1 MIKKVNLTVL
11 TNPLIFNSDRAEMLI
26 SNACVGFD
34 SLDITKYSVDLKF
47 LFWNSLSSFNQLCD
61 TLELNRSDNFSLEWE
76 NFNYGDLKKILDVTI
91 KNIKEKDDRLDILNK
106 ISVEI
111 SEENYQSYDAQNQFK
126 IITNDIR
133 SSVEYDMYFWMSS
146 RYIFNEFD
154 YLTHWVN
161 NFEKYPKLPFYCNWP
176 SFYQKLHSIDF
187 NVSVPDNDTEFFR
200 PVSWTTREQKHAL
213 FSYLGMDSEL
223 FIITYGSNHILSV
236 RPREFIQ
243 FIERDLFDEGVLEYC
258 KFDENENPIEFP
270 DLTMHL
276 GSNLFGRDGIRI
288 KNRKNIQ
295 GKCDDSKERNTVLE
309 GWTVKHL
316 IEDYYAFL
324 SKPWKNENGDVKIKG
339 CYEDALQFFI
349 LFEQY
354 MIKSGYKK
362 FDIDLI
368 DLGSIKIPTS
378 SMDGIHHWSYERQM
392 RSFLWESFI
401 IFFEFIFYLNDKLNL
416 NFSIEKKNE
425 YEIINKV
432 YDSVFEKKQMNGI
445 KDVFKKIDIY
455 DHNELVHKISN
466 IFKEFIIYKEKSE
479 KLSSSGL
486 TILRRI

>member
-1 MIKKVNLTVL
+1 MIKKINLTVL

-26 SNACVGFD
+26 SNVCVGFD

-47 LFWNSLSSFNQLCD
+47 LFWNSFSSFDELCD
-61 TLELNRSDNFSLEWE
+61 TLKLNRYDNFSLEWE
-76 NFNYGDLKKILDVTI
+76 NFNYGDLKKILDITI
-91 KNIKEKDDRLDILNK
+91 KNIKQKDNRLDILNK
-106 ISVEI
+106 ISAEI
-111 SEENYQSYDAQNQFK
+111 GEENYQSYDALNQFK

-154 YLTHWVN
+154 CLTHWVN
-161 NFEKYPKLPFYCNWP
+161 NFEKYPKLPFYCNWTT
-176 SFYQKLHSIDF
+176 FYQQLHSIDF
-187 NVSVPDNDTEFFR
+187 NLSIPDNDTEFFR
-200 PVSWTTREQKHAL
+200 PISWTNREQKKL
-213 FSYLGMDSEL
+213 LSSYLNMDSEL
-223 FIITYGSNHILSV
+223 FIVTYGTNHIFSV
-236 RPREFIQ
+236 RPQEFIQ
-243 FIERDLFDEGVLEYC
+243 FIERDLFDDGVLEYC

-288 KNRKNIQ
+288 KNRKNVQ
-295 GKCDDSKERNTVLE
+295 GKDDSLEIYNTLE
-309 GWTVKHL
+309 HSWTVKHL

-324 SKPWKNENGDVKIKG
+324 SKPRKSENGDVKIKG
-339 CYEDALQFFI
+339 CYEEALQFFI

-378 SMDGIHHWSYERQM
+378 SMDGISPHSYRRHM
-392 RSFLWESFI
+392 HSFLWESFI
-401 IFFEFIFYLNDKLNL
+401 IFFEFISYLNDKLNL
-416 NFSIEKKNE
+416 NFSIEKRNE
-425 YEIINKV
+425 YEIINKM
-432 YDSVFEKKQMNGI
+432 YNSVFEKKQMNGI
-445 KDVFKKIDIY
+445 EDVLKKSEE
-455 DHNELVHKISN
+455 DHNELVHKISD

-479 KLSSSGL
+479 TLSSSEL
-486 TILRRI
+486 TI

>member
-1 MIKKVNLTVL
+1 MIKKINLTVL

-26 SNACVGFD
+26 SNVCVGFD

-47 LFWNSLSSFNQLCD
+47 LFWNSFSSFYELCAILD
-61 TLELNRSDNFSLEWE
+61 MDQYDNFSSEWE
-76 NFNYGDLKKILDVTI
+76 NFNYGDLKEILDVTV
-91 KNIKEKDDRLDILNK
+91 KSIKEKDDRLDILNK

-111 SEENYQSYDAQNQFK
+111 SEENYQSYDATAQFK
-126 IITNDIR
+126 IITNDVR

-154 YLTHWVN
+154 YLTCWVN
-161 NFEKYPKLPFYCNWP
+161 NFEKYPKLPFYCNWISWVNQRNKNGLP
-176 SFYQKLHSIDF
+176 SNIDLDF
-187 NVSVPDNDTEFFR
+187 
-200 PVSWTTREQKHAL
+200 
-213 FSYLGMDSEL
+213 EL
-223 FIITYGSNHILSV
+223 SIITHGSNHILSI
-236 RPREFIQ
+236 RPQKFIQ

-258 KFDENENPIEFP
+258 KFDENKNPIEFP

-309 GWTVKHL
+309 SWTVKHL

-324 SKPWKNENGDVKIKG
+324 SKSWKNDNGDVKIKG
-339 CYEDALQFFI
+339 CYEEGLQFFI

-354 MIKSGYKK
+354 MIKLGYKK
-362 FDIDLI
+362 FEIDLI
-368 DLGSIKIPTS
+368 DFGSIKIPVS
-378 SMDGIHHWSYERQM
+378 SMDGINPNEFTRQM
-392 RSFLWESFI
+392 RHFLWEPFI

-416 NFSIEKKNE
+416 DFSIERNNE

-432 YDSVFEKKQMNGI
+432 YDSVFEKKEMNGI
-445 KDVFKKIDIY
+445 KDVFKKIDTY
-455 DHNELVHKISN
+455 DHNEMLHKISN
-466 IFKEFIIYKEKSE
+466 IFKDKSE
-479 KLSSSGL
+479 KLSSSEL
-486 TILRRI
+486 NVLRRN